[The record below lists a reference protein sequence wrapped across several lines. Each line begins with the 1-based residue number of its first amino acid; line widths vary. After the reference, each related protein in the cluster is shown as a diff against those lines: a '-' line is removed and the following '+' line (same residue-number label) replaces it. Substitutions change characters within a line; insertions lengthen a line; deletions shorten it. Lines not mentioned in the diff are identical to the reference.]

1 MDRYPL
7 LFLYRA
13 WSYRLERRCFYPGF
27 CILLPPVYWKT
38 FFFFGHHASVL
49 SACVFDSHRFCLLG
63 RQVFKRCLT
72 ITFLG

>member
-38 FFFFGHHASVL
+38 FFFLDTMHLYYPLVSLTLTAFVCWAG
-49 SACVFDSHRFCLLG
+49 RFSSD
-63 RQVFKRCLT
+63 V
-72 ITFLG
+72 